1 MMNSAQ
7 QQLVK
12 LQWLLARYAR
22 GTERT
27 LAMVLELKQMAREQ
41 REQAQATVEKLLR

>member
-1 MMNSAQ
+1 MNSAQ

-12 LQWLLARYAR
+12 LQWMLAKQAR

-27 LAMVLELKQMAREQ
+27 LAMVLELKQMARIRKEQ
-41 REQAQATVEKLLR
+41 IQASVEKMK